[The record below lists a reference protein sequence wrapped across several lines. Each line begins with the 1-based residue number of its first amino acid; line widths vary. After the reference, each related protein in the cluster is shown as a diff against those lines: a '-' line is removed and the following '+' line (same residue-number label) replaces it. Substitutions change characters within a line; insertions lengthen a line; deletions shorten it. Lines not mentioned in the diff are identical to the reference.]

1 MESGLKSLKKYS
13 RRRPGGSALYSEDAF
28 HRLIQSERARA
39 DRGHGIFSLVVF
51 DFDPELTLPA
61 GKQFIRVLRARI
73 RITDS
78 AGWLKGFSV
87 GVVLA
92 DASYEGGMVFARD
105 ILAAMPEIQ
114 PPPEYHVYTYPT
126 ASAELDSSPGIAGQ
140 AVGTDTTGME
150 KFFNEMTA
158 SRTSWVHRFFEGAA
172 ACLILLVLSPLML
185 LIVLA
190 IKLCSPGPVLFSQW
204 RVGYKGI
211 PFRCYK
217 FRTMH
222 VNADTEVHENH
233 FKTLIETD
241 RPMRKL
247 DDGDPRIFRLGC
259 LLRSSSLDEL
269 PQLFNIVRGEMSF
282 IGPRPAI
289 PGEYRAYLPWH
300 RHRIDTLPGLTGL
313 WQVSGKNKT
322 TFAEMMRFDMHYAR
336 CRSSRMDLQ
345 IVLKTFP
352 VILHEFKDHYLRK
365 IKQHRCAKGS
375 GDASEPCVDLPPEK

>member
-1 MESGLKSLKKYS
+1 MENGLKKLKKYS
-13 RRRPGGSALYSEDAF
+13 RRRTGASALYSEDAF

-51 DFDPELTLPA
+51 DLSPELTLSA
-61 GKQFIRVLRARI
+61 GKRFVRVLRERI

-78 AGWLKGFSV
+78 AGWLKGLSI

-105 ILAAMPEIQ
+105 ILAAVAEIQ
-114 PPPEYHVYTYPT
+114 PPPEHHVYTYPT
-126 ASAELDSSPGIAGQ
+126 ASAELDNSPKIAGQ
-140 AVGTDTTGME
+140 AVGTDATGME
-150 KFFNEMTA
+150 KIFNEMTA
-158 SRTSWVHRFFEGAA
+158 SRASWAHRVFEAA
-172 ACLILLVLSPLML
+172 AAVLILLVLSPLML
-185 LIVLA
+185 LIALA
-190 IKLCSPGPVLFSQW
+190 IKLNSPGPVLFSQW
-204 RVGYKGI
+204 RIGYKGI

-233 FKTLIETD
+233 FKTLIVTD
-241 RPMRKL
+241 CPMRKL
-247 DDGDPRIFRLGC
+247 DGDDPRIFRLGC

-336 CRSSRMDLQ
+336 CRSNWMDLR

-352 VILHEFKDHYLRK
+352 VILHEFKDHYVRK
-365 IKQHRCAKGS
+365 IKQHRYAKGS
-375 GDASEPCVDLPPEK
+375 EDSNEPCVELPPEK